1 MDTVQEHQGE
11 PERREGPGE
20 QARRFGDTELSW
32 VRDKHNQG
40 AETPPHH
47 PGDPD
52 LDPVGRGDVTHRD
65 SRPAPETHA
74 PETHA
79 PETRAPEPP
88 QAGEPDRASD
98 SELVATRTGGDPERP
113 VRAASSD
120 AEPEP
125 GHQPAG
131 SEELPGRSGGQAAA
145 DDSAARVGL
154 LGNAASLRDQW
165 QQVQGTFVD
174 DPQRAVH
181 EASVLVERT
190 LDELRVNVTSGHT
203 SDTTSTED
211 LRISFQRYRE
221 FFQRLLSA

>member
-1 MDTVQEHQGE
+1 MDTAQEHQGE
-11 PERREGPGE
+11 PERQEAPGD
-20 QARRFGDTELSW
+20 QARRFGGTELSW
-32 VRDKHNQG
+32 IRDKHNRE

-47 PGDPD
+47 PADPD
-52 LDPVGRGDVTHRD
+52 LDPAGRGDVTDRD

-79 PETRAPEPP
+79 PEPP
-88 QAGEPDRASD
+88 QASD
-98 SELVATRTGGDPERP
+98 STLVAAHTGGDTDRP

-125 GHQPAG
+125 GRQPAG
-131 SEELPGRSGGQAAA
+131 SEELPGRFEGQVAA

-154 LGNAASLRDQW
+154 LGNAAGLRDQW
-165 QQVQGTFVD
+165 QRVQGTFVD